1 MTQKIPL
8 MIIPLS
14 LSARISRRFV
24 NLGESLA
31 GFAPGLKYD
40 LMGTD
45 LELTDSKYMLACLLN
60 CIGVFLFFFGM
71 FFALSY
77 RLQSKGMGYSIA
89 ISTGLGLVISMLF
102 FVSLVRYP
110 RILAGKKAEQV
121 DKNLVF
127 ALKDVSLQV
136 SSGVSLYNALIN
148 ISKSGYGAVSKEF
161 EKAAKSVNAGVPMSK
176 ALERMAVESK
186 SEYLRKTVW
195 QLVNTLKAGASLKG
209 ALQAIT
215 RELTSDQ
222 RAKIGSYAK
231 ELNLWSLVYMLFA
244 VAIPT
249 IGSTMMIILSSFSG
263 IGITKG
269 VFISFLAST
278 VIVQYVLIGFVKT
291 RRPIVNL

>member
-8 MIIPLS
+8 MMIPLS
-14 LSARISRRFV
+14 LSIRISRRFV
-24 NLGESLA
+24 NLGKNLA
-31 GFAPGLKYD
+31 GFVPGLKYD

-45 LELTDSKYMLACLLN
+45 IELTDSEYARACLVN
-60 CIGVFLFFFGM
+60 CIGVFLFFFSL
-71 FFALSY
+71 FFTSSY
-77 RLQSKGMGYSIA
+77 RLQSKGMGHSLA
-89 ISTGLGLVISMLF
+89 ISIGLGLIISILF

-110 RILAGKKAEQV
+110 CILAGKKAEQV

-148 ISKSGYGAVSKEF
+148 ISKSGYGEVSKEF
-161 EKAAKSVNAGVPMSK
+161 EKAAKSVNAGVPMNK
-176 ALERMAVESK
+176 ALEKMAVESK

-215 RELTSDQ
+215 RDLTSDQ
-222 RAKIGSYAK
+222 RNKISSYAK

-269 VFISFLAST
+269 VFIAFLAFT
-278 VIVQYVLIGFVKT
+278 VIIQYILIGFVKT